1 MIRVAKRPQDPWARH
16 IGMGAIPE
24 GAPIVSAAVAAPL
37 TNAEAVALAVAKL
50 AIDGLIPVRQL
61 ATAARS
67 VCVTSNAVLDAVTT
81 VNRAGYRPRS
91 NRLPAPIIA
100 APAPPGASDEA
111 QFHYTPPAPEPEPA
125 AEPVADLTGAQE
137 AEQRKPDTFPD
148 GTRTR
153 RCGRCHETKPID
165 QYRYVNK
172 GRKKATGARTF
183 AWQSWCTTCWSTYQQ
198 ERYLSAAREAAL
210 ASIGLELD
218 GDQLLCV
225 ICEKPIH
232 PSEQASDVVLHCH
245 TTCLADSPRRP
256 PKAGAHHAHRPTR
269 TPVE

>member
-1 MIRVAKRPQDPWARH
+1 M
-16 IGMGAIPE
+16 
-24 GAPIVSAAVAAPL
+24 STAAADGRL

-81 VNRAGYRPRS
+81 VNRAGYRPPS

-100 APAPPGASDEA
+100 APAPPE
-111 QFHYTPPAPEPEPA
+111 PEPEPV
-125 AEPVADLTGAQE
+125 AEPVADLTGAEE
-137 AEQRKPDTFPD
+137 AEQRKPTTFPD